1 MYGFIFMMYAVV
13 ACVLFW
19 LMANR
24 WVSSPV
30 LSGLTSHLRLLITF
44 YHRRERRKTRQE
56 QARQQEQFDQE
67 VEAVDA
73 AVDSLAESEDKTEKS
88 KGDCDTE
95 DGDVKETT
103 FESPSPEEIQQLT
116 AEPKKPIEK
125 KLE

>member
-1 MYGFIFMMYAVV
+1 MMYAVV

>member
-1 MYGFIFMMYAVV
+1 M
-13 ACVLFW
+13 
-19 LMANR
+19 
-24 WVSSPV
+24 

-56 QARQQEQFDQE
+56 QAKQQEQVDQE

-73 AVDSLAESEDKTEKS
+73 AVDSLAEDKTKKS

>member
-1 MYGFIFMMYAVV
+1 MSGA
-13 ACVLFW
+13 
-19 LMANR
+19 
-24 WVSSPV
+24 V

-73 AVDSLAESEDKTEKS
+73 AVDSLAESEDKTEKR

-95 DGDVKETT
+95 DVDVKETT